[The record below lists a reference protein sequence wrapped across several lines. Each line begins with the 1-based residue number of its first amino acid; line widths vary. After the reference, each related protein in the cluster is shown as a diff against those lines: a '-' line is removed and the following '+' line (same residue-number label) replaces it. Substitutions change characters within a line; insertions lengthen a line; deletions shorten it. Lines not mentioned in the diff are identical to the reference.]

1 VSQVNVNPP
10 EPKPTGSQV
19 NVNQPVA
26 GPGPARDE
34 NAGTAA
40 TRNLM
45 WALAMVIVIAVLA
58 IAIVCVLH
66 SLLI

>member
-1 VSQVNVNPP
+1 M
-10 EPKPTGSQV
+10 

-40 TRNLM
+40 TRTFT
-45 WALAMVIVIAVLA
+45 WALATAIVGAVLA
-58 IAIVCVLH
+58 IAIIYVLP
-66 SLLI
+66 SLMI